1 MTAPLPGNEPDT
13 PGPSSPAETAF
24 PEARTWH
31 VCLRQLSQLH
41 ETDRHNA
48 ARALHNQIG
57 QAVSAIKMSAHLT
70 LDEADAAQ
78 RRDDLLEIIRIADD
92 TVAQLRD
99 LHALLHPPQLESL
112 GLEAALRAE
121 AERFSASSPVTLDIT
136 ALPQRPDPE
145 IELAGFRIVQ
155 CLLRQIAVDK
165 SHARLFLQLRDDG
178 DSLRLRLESD
188 QPADRS
194 LPDTRNTALNG
205 NASLLRAWAM
215 AVHGDLS
222 IDTLPDV
229 GIRFELR
236 LPYALPE
243 AAVPTHAPA
252 Y

>member
-1 MTAPLPGNEPDT
+1 MTAPLPGNEPDS
-13 PGPSSPAETAF
+13 PGPSSPAGTAF
-24 PEARTWH
+24 LDAHTWP
-31 VCLRQLSQLH
+31 VCLRQLAQLH

-112 GLEAALRAE
+112 GLEAALRGE
-121 AERFSASSPVTLDIT
+121 AERFSANSPVTLDIA

-145 IELAGFRIVQ
+145 IELTGFRIVQ
-155 CLLRQIAVDK
+155 CLLRQTTAAD
-165 SHARLFLQLRDDG
+165 SRARLFLQLRDDG
-178 DSLRLRLESD
+178 ESLRLRLEC
-188 QPADRS
+188 DRPLDRL
-194 LPDTRNTALNG
+194 LPDTQNTALNG
-205 NASLLRAWAM
+205 NVSLLRAWAM
-215 AVHGDLS
+215 AVHGDLNV
-222 IDTLPDV
+222 DTLPDV

-243 AAVPTHAPA
+243 MAVSTHASA

>member
-13 PGPSSPAETAF
+13 PGLSSPAETAF

-31 VCLRQLSQLH
+31 ACLRQLSQLH

-121 AERFSASSPVTLDIT
+121 AERFSTSSPVTLDIA

-155 CLLRQIAVDK
+155 CLLRQTAVDN
-165 SHARLFLQLRDDG
+165 SQARLFLQLRDDG

-188 QPADRS
+188 RS
-194 LPDTRNTALNG
+194 LLDALNG